1 MSQSDFE
8 ENIWKIPAV
17 QHNTSRR
24 FHPATMSSPEKAAK
38 ELLGK
43 YLEEI
48 ESVVKP
54 PLDIPAIAM
63 ESGQIYFE
71 TTIAAKQTQD
81 DMLTFVSL
89 DFSR

>member
-1 MSQSDFE
+1 
-8 ENIWKIPAV
+8 
-17 QHNTSRR
+17 
-24 FHPATMSSPEKAAK
+24 MSSPEKAAK

-48 ESVVKP
+48 ESVAKP

-63 ESGQIYFE
+63 ESGQIYFK

-81 DMLTFVSL
+81 VNLRLFGFLTLIKFPPFSLSLKTDASL
-89 DFSR
+89 DTALIR

>member
-1 MSQSDFE
+1 
-8 ENIWKIPAV
+8 
-17 QHNTSRR
+17 
-24 FHPATMSSPEKAAK
+24 MSSPEKAAK

-48 ESVVKP
+48 ESVAKP

-63 ESGQIYFE
+63 ESGQIYSK

-81 DMLTFVSL
+81 DMLKPSSLWISHVNQVPTIFTVSQN
-89 DFSR
+89 